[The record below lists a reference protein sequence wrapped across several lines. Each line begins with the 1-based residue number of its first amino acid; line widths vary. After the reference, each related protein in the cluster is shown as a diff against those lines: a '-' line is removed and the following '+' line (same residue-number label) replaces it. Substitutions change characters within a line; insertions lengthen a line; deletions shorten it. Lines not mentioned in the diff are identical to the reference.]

1 MSPTQTCFTL
11 IKKVNI
17 TSTTGAPI
25 TAREFE
31 LISVEGLNVAAAKNG
46 GTAIQSSD
54 ETADTAA
61 SKAIDSN
68 AVSYSSTNALNGAN
82 LQITFNSTYSLNQL
96 RIKNRYCSDIIEG
109 AYDICKDFLSLAKV
123 EYIDAFNNVKVTTN
137 LGDMSTYTDYTQSLT
152 SNGGCPT

>member
-11 IKKVNI
+11 IKKVKI
-17 TSTTGAPI
+17 TSTTGARI

-31 LISVEGLNVAAAKNG
+31 LISVQGLNVAAAKNG

-96 RIKNRYCSDIIEG
+96 RIKNRYCSNINEG
-109 AYDICKDFLSLAKV
+109 AYDSCKDFLSLAKV
-123 EYIDAFNNVKVTTN
+123 EYIDASNNVKVTTN